1 MTRMTLPVALAI
13 AAIVATPAQAG
24 NTLIAKQQRVAVAKS
39 ALTVTPDREWNKM
52 GARPGRNSETWTID
66 GDGLNDVTFYGG
78 IESDRALFR
87 EVSKKTKPL
96 PRFSSTMLLTD
107 LPALFENSYSIAL
120 DTQLMKIDA
129 VEPTKFLGA
138 KGIKFAFTFTRAG
151 EEVRRKG
158 EAAAAIVGGKLY
170 MITFEAPD
178 VYYYQRDLSA
188 YRAIVS
194 TATMETIETRGP
206 K

>member
-1 MTRMTLPVALAI
+1 MKRMAFPIAVALMATM
-13 AAIVATPAQAG
+13 AAPVQAG
-24 NTLIAKQQRVAVAKS
+24 NKLIAKQQKVAVAKS
-39 ALTVTPDREWNKM
+39 ALTVMPDREWNKM

-78 IESDRALFR
+78 IENDRTLFR

-96 PRFSSTMLLTD
+96 PHFSSTMLLTD
-107 LPALFENSYSIAL
+107 LPSLFENSYSIAL
-120 DTQLMKIDA
+120 DTQLMTIDA
-129 VEPTKFLGA
+129 VEPTTFLGA
-138 KGIKFAFTFTRAG
+138 KGIKFSFTFTRAG

-158 EAAAAIVGGKLY
+158 EASAAIVGGKLY

-178 VYYYQRDLSA
+178 VYYYARDLPA

-194 TATMETIETRGP
+194 TATMATLGTRGP